1 MMREDE
7 RENDN
12 VESNLR
18 IYCQNVAKNT
28 LHLDTVLVTLNGTF
42 DVVFVQEPPWNTVR
56 HAPSSSNKEGEAV
69 TGAQMHPDWLYLARP
84 PIRSLSYTD
93 RRYTPVE
100 EGRDGV
106 YVVCSMLS
114 KSIELW
120 TTDLIM

>member
-1 MMREDE
+1 MTPIQTPINARHPRHQRRNHDAGTFIENSETFTYSGIWGHSLAQEIREEEEDE
-7 RENDN
+7 
-12 VESNLR
+12 V
-18 IYCQNVAKNT
+18 
-28 LHLDTVLVTLNGTF
+28 
-42 DVVFVQEPPWNTVR
+42 
-56 HAPSSSNKEGEAV
+56 
-69 TGAQMHPDWLYLARP
+69 

>member
-1 MMREDE
+1 MKAQLAILRHLSRPLQMPDILSTKELNRSAGTFIANSDTFTYSGIWGHRLPPEIREEEEDE
-7 RENDN
+7 
-12 VESNLR
+12 
-18 IYCQNVAKNT
+18 A
-28 LHLDTVLVTLNGTF
+28 
-42 DVVFVQEPPWNTVR
+42 
-56 HAPSSSNKEGEAV
+56 
-69 TGAQMHPDWLYLARP
+69 